1 MNDEVTIETLMIG
14 ATMRGLSLEM
24 FETMKPGQIV
34 DYCIAYNNTVG
45 SYKND
50 NEIVASQAEFD
61 AF

>member
-24 FETMKPGQIV
+24 FETMNPGQIV
-34 DYCIAYNNTVG
+34 DYCIAYNNTVA

-50 NEIVASQAEFD
+50 SEIVASQAEFD